1 MIAKSPDGCQQPR
14 ISQQCAHQLRS
25 GFMHRLKLAI
35 IFSFVF
41 SSLTV
46 QAGPTE
52 DFAALLADHWEW
64 QMRENP
70 VRASRMGDRRFNDQ
84 WTDMSLDAIER
95 RQGEQQEFLRR
106 LRSID
111 SSELTE
117 TDQLNY
123 DLFRRSLENSI
134 DDHQFKNYLMP
145 MSQRGGV
152 QSLESTAE
160 TLRLSNVQDY
170 EDWLARMA
178 QIETVIEQ
186 TMSRMEEGRESGY
199 MPPKILMERIPDQI
213 SSQLVEDPEQSPF
226 FKSFAAMPDS
236 IVDAD
241 RERLQQLAKDLIDES
256 VVPAYRD
263 FANYFNNVY
272 LPASRDTI
280 GASSLPDGEAFYEY
294 RTRLYT
300 TTQMTPDEI
309 HRLGLNEVK
318 RIRDEM
324 QLVIDELEFE
334 GSFDDFLTF
343 LRTDPQ
349 FYYDTPEEL
358 FEGYLAISKRID
370 PELVKVFGK
379 LPRMPYG
386 LRPIPD
392 NIAPDT
398 TTAYYNRPAADGSRP
413 GYYYVNLYRPEV
425 RPKYEMEV
433 LSIHEAVPGH
443 HLQIALQMELEE
455 MPNFRKYSG
464 FTAFSEGWGLYS
476 ESLGYEMGFYKD
488 PYSKFGALTYD
499 MWRAVR
505 LVVDTGMHYK
515 GWTRQQAIDFFKDNA
530 AKTEADIINEIDRYI
545 SWPGQALAYK
555 IGQLKMM
562 ELRRKAEQALGND
575 FDIKAFHDA
584 LLGGG
589 ALPLEILE
597 TRMNRWL
604 SEQLKQ
610 KSAAARGATA
620 S

>member
-1 MIAKSPDGCQQPR
+1 MKPYATS
-14 ISQQCAHQLRS
+14 
-25 GFMHRLKLAI
+25 I
-35 IFSFVF
+35 IFSIFF
-41 SSLTV
+41 SPLLAS
-46 QAGPTE
+46 AGPAE
-52 DFAALLADHWEW
+52 DFQALLDEHWEW

-70 VRASRMGDRRFNDQ
+70 VRASRMGDRRWNDQ
-84 WTDMSLDAIER
+84 WTDGSLRAIER
-95 RQGEQQEFLRR
+95 RQGEQRDLLRR
-106 LRSID
+106 LRLID
-111 SSELTE
+111 SS
-117 TDQLNY
+117 QLSDADALIY

-134 DDHQFKNYLMP
+134 DGQQFRNYLMP

-160 TLRLSNVQDY
+160 TLRLASVQDY

-178 QIETVIEQ
+178 QIDTVIEQ
-186 TMSRMEEGRESGY
+186 TMERMEEGRATGY
-199 MPPKILMERIPDQI
+199 MPPKILMERIPAQI
-213 SSQLVEDPEQSPF
+213 SSQLVEDAEQSPF
-226 FKSFAAMPDS
+226 YKAFAALPDS
-236 IVDAD
+236 MEAGERD
-241 RERLQQLAKDLIDES
+241 RLQQLAKNIIDES
-256 VVPAYRD
+256 VVPAYRE
-263 FANYFNNVY
+263 FSNYFNDVY
-272 LPASRDTI
+272 LPASRDSI
-280 GASSLPDGEAFYEY
+280 GASALPNGEAFYEY
-294 RTRLYT
+294 RTRVYT

-324 QLVIDELEFE
+324 QRVIDELAFE
-334 GSFDDFLTF
+334 GSFQDFLEF

-349 FYYDTPEEL
+349 FYYETPEEL

-370 PELVKVFGK
+370 PELVQLFGK

-386 LRPIPD
+386 LRAIPD

-398 TTAYYNRPAADGSRP
+398 TTAYYSGPAADGSRP

-443 HLQIALQMELEE
+443 HLQIALQQELEN

-464 FTAFSEGWGLYS
+464 FTAFAEGWGLYS

-488 PYSKFGALTYD
+488 PYSHFGALTYD

-530 AKTEADIINEIDRYI
+530 AKTEQDIVNEIDRYI

-555 IGQLKMM
+555 IGQLKML
-562 ELRRKAEQALGND
+562 EIRRKAEQALGDD
-575 FDIKAFHDA
+575 FDVRAFHDA

-604 SEQLKQ
+604 AEQLEMKNSQ
-610 KSAAARGATA
+610 
-620 S
+620 